1 MDQESNV
8 YREKLLTV
16 YLASFDFKYKN
27 EVHDMVVSIIRLA
40 SHNFELADLNIIRQ
54 SIKELRKS
62 YKVFAP
68 YRDTRK
74 VSIFGSAR
82 CEESN
87 LNYQL
92 AMRVAK
98 KITELGYM
106 VITGA
111 GGGIMEAGNRGSVLN
126 RDFGVN
132 IDLPMEQDANDYIKH
147 SNKLASFKYFFN
159 RKLIFVKESDAAIFF
174 PGGFGT
180 HDEAFELLTLIQ
192 TGRCAPRPLLFM
204 NYPKS
209 TYWTEWFAF
218 VRSELLDKNYIS
230 SGDMNMVKILNNE
243 DDCVEELHR
252 FYRHYHSIRYIDN
265 QAIMRL
271 NRAVDDEELKQLE
284 VEFEPLN
291 FHSFRYYEPFKFEAD
306 DIYPDRHRLVFDF
319 SKHNY
324 GDLYALIEVLNQ
336 KPTM

>member
-1 MDQESNV
+1 MQQDSNV
-8 YREKLLTV
+8 FREKLLTD
-16 YLASFDFKYKN
+16 YLDSFDFNYKN
-27 EVHDMVVSIIRLA
+27 EVHDMIHEIIRLA

-62 YKVFAP
+62 YKIFAP

-74 VSIFGSAR
+74 VSVFGSAR
-82 CEESN
+82 CLEDN

-98 KITELGYM
+98 KVTEMGYM

-132 IDLPMEQDANDYIKH
+132 IDLPMEQDANEYIRY

-159 RKLIFVKESDAAIFF
+159 RKLIFVKESDAALFF

-192 TGRCAPRPLLFM
+192 TGRCAPRPLIFL
-204 NYPKS
+204 NYPDS
-209 TYWTEWFAF
+209 TYWNEWFDF
-218 VRSELLDKNYIS
+218 VRQELLDKSYIS
-230 SGDMNMVKILNNE
+230 DCDMHMVEIVDNE
-243 DDCVEELHR
+243 DECAAFLKQ
-252 FYRHYHSIRYIDN
+252 FYRSYHSIRYIDDR
-265 QAIMRL
+265 AVMRL
-271 NRAVDDEELKQLE
+271 NRGISATELAQLE
-284 VEFEPLN
+284 SKFN
-291 FHSFRYYEPFKFEAD
+291 KCDFHSFAYYEPFKFEPD
-306 DIYPDRHRLVFDF
+306 DSYPEKHRLVFDF

-324 GDLYALIEVLNQ
+324 GDLYALIHAVNSG
-336 KPTM
+336 